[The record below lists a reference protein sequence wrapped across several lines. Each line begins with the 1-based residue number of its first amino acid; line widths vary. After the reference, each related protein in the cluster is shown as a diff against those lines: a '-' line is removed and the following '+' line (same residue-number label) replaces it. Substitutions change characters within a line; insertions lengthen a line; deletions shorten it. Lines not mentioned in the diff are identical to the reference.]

1 MEGQRT
7 PAMRGGGST
16 DLTGRRLQEEE
27 SRAVSGHGLTSA
39 SMEVDKAPSEE
50 DASKV
55 TSQSWET
62 QGFPQLGAWQDKQ
75 RAGQALDMPQKSGL
89 WEWADL
95 HFGLW
100 VQCGLPP
107 ALREKL
113 KTSMSVLGRAWIEDM
128 MKMSQAPLRAWA
140 RPSAPCPQDTRWLT
154 LQPRGSAARHAWR
167 RAIMLAS
174 RFFFLQVKPC
184 HFFLLGL
191 LFSVSHVSLF
201 LDLVFQFW
209 WSISYSNFLRKGM
222 WQLKLFRS
230 LISENDYSI
239 LILAVYFGYLY
250 NSRLVIVLLQ
260 NFSTVLLPSW
270 CLCCCQEVQR

>member
-89 WEWADL
+89 
-95 HFGLW
+95 
-100 VQCGLPP
+100 
-107 ALREKL
+107 
-113 KTSMSVLGRAWIEDM
+113 
-128 MKMSQAPLRAWA
+128 
-140 RPSAPCPQDTRWLT
+140 
-154 LQPRGSAARHAWR
+154 
-167 RAIMLAS
+167 
-174 RFFFLQVKPC
+174 
-184 HFFLLGL
+184 
-191 LFSVSHVSLF
+191 
-201 LDLVFQFW
+201 
-209 WSISYSNFLRKGM
+209 
-222 WQLKLFRS
+222 
-230 LISENDYSI
+230 
-239 LILAVYFGYLY
+239 
-250 NSRLVIVLLQ
+250 
-260 NFSTVLLPSW
+260 
-270 CLCCCQEVQR
+270 